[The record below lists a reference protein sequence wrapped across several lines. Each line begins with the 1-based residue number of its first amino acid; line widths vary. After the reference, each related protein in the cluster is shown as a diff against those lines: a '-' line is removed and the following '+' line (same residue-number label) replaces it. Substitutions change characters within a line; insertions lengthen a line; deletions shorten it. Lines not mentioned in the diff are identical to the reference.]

1 MKKIIVFLFVLTV
14 MLSMMLTCAYA
25 DDCSLGKSPEGVYA
39 LDNNEITMT
48 DEDIKVYPLKGYTEC
63 TFEFQNS
70 GDEKD
75 VLMGFPNVP
84 DEIPENSDADRMS
97 YSDFTANDGST
108 SLKVELLKSAPSIKY
123 KGYSSWFTFNVHFK
137 KGEKKIINNSYKFNT
152 TVYSTGDNLVGYII
166 DTGAVWKD
174 KIGHAKVTFFL
185 PDLKPYEISSLQGDP
200 YFHMESGK
208 VTWERYNFEPA
219 RNIEVLY
226 NERNKFIDGLSDPDF
241 QKQYKDELNELINT
255 ENSINKMDKNQ
266 LVKFIHS
273 RGDYQQYDGL
283 KQEALD
289 ELIEQEPQY
298 NKRIFMKIG
307 DAVFDINGI
316 TFQNDNA
323 EAAAAPEIR
332 EGRTFVP
339 LRFIVENMD
348 GEVQWDGQ
356 LKKITI
362 KAKENT
368 IVLKIGEKTIWENEV
383 PKSID
388 AAPVIV
394 NGRTIVP
401 VRFIAES
408 LGMKVDWLESDQIIL
423 ISGKQ

>member
-1 MKKIIVFLFVLTV
+1 L
-14 MLSMMLTCAYA
+14 
-25 DDCSLGKSPEGVYA
+25 
-39 LDNNEITMT
+39 
-48 DEDIKVYPLKGYTEC
+48 
-63 TFEFQNS
+63 
-70 GDEKD
+70 
-75 VLMGFPNVP
+75 
-84 DEIPENSDADRMS
+84 
-97 YSDFTANDGST
+97 
-108 SLKVELLKSAPSIKY
+108 
-123 KGYSSWFTFNVHFK
+123 
-137 KGEKKIINNSYKFNT
+137 
-152 TVYSTGDNLVGYII
+152 
-166 DTGAVWKD
+166 
-174 KIGHAKVTFFL
+174 
-185 PDLKPYEISSLQGDP
+185 
-200 YFHMESGK
+200 
-208 VTWERYNFEPA
+208 
-219 RNIEVLY
+219 LY
-226 NERNKFIDGLSDPDF
+226 NEKNKLINSLNDSPDL

-255 ENSINKMDKNQ
+255 ENSINKMDKDQ
-266 LVKFIHS
+266 LVKFLYS

-283 KQEALD
+283 KQEAL
-289 ELIEQEPQY
+289 EKLAGLEPQFDR
-298 NKRIFMKIG
+298 RIFMKIG
-307 DAVFDINGI
+307 EAVFDINGI
-316 TFQNDNA
+316 TFKDDGV
-323 EAAAAPEIR
+323 EATAPEIR

-368 IVLKIGEKTIWENEV
+368 IVLKIGEKTIWENGV